1 LIKWEIYQIYA
12 KFSKLKA
19 EGFFL
24 FGLLSHLSSADVK
37 KRGHCSRARMQIKF
51 CKLICT
57 REENVH
63 SIRLLLVHRKR
74 CALKAIVQLAQN
86 FYIQKHCL
94 GFATPSH
101 KIHTQHVNTKR
112 SAVSPTI
119 ISSAT
124 ISFIRC
130 HVQLCI
136 AANAESDLRFFTFHA
151 AVFAFLH
158 NHACVFER
166 NWLRGEINQKCKS
179 RCLFLTS

>member
-101 KIHTQHVNTKR
+101 KIHICTTRQHKTQRSVADNHLVCNDFFHQMSRPIMHCGKR
-112 SAVSPTI
+112 RKWFALFH
-119 ISSAT
+119 ISC
-124 ISFIRC
+124 RR
-130 HVQLCI
+130 
-136 AANAESDLRFFTFHA
+136 LRFST
-151 AVFAFLH
+151 
-158 NHACVFER
+158 
-166 NWLRGEINQKCKS
+166 
-179 RCLFLTS
+179 

>member
-1 LIKWEIYQIYA
+1 V
-12 KFSKLKA
+12 
-19 EGFFL
+19 GFFL

-101 KIHTQHVNTKR
+101 KIHIHNTSTQNAAQCRRQSSRLQRFLSSDVTSNYALRQTQKVICAFSHFMPP
-112 SAVSPTI
+112 SSLFYI
-119 ISSAT
+119 IM
-124 ISFIRC
+124 
-130 HVQLCI
+130 
-136 AANAESDLRFFTFHA
+136 HA
-151 AVFAFLH
+151 SLK
-158 NHACVFER
+158 E
-166 NWLRGEINQKCKS
+166 
-179 RCLFLTS
+179 TD